1 MRVPVVLP
9 ALMGD
14 GILHSHRV
22 RCHTPY
28 NGAGPTAAALIYNE
42 DMAKRTNEEWITD
55 LRAGGDQQ
63 AQALEDLR
71 AVLLRGLPYTIAGRI
86 APNTPEAEALA
97 EEIIQETLMRV
108 LDNLDT
114 FEGRSQFTTW
124 AHKIAVRAALTELR
138 HRRWREVPLPEMQM
152 HEESDTM
159 EHELPDGQ
167 ASPEEQVD
175 RSDMLQRVNRILM
188 EELTAKQR
196 QALMAV
202 GIQGYPLEEA
212 AQRLGMN
219 CNALY
224 KLMHDARVRLKK
236 RLEED
241 GLTPR

>member
-1 MRVPVVLP
+1 
-9 ALMGD
+9 
-14 GILHSHRV
+14 
-22 RCHTPY
+22 
-28 NGAGPTAAALIYNE
+28 
-42 DMAKRTNEEWITD
+42 
-55 LRAGGDQQ
+55 
-63 AQALEDLR
+63 
-71 AVLLRGLPYTIAGRI
+71 
-86 APNTPEAEALA
+86 
-97 EEIIQETLMRV
+97 MRV

-212 AQRLGMN
+212 AQRLGIN
-219 CNALY
+219 RNALY

-241 GLTPR
+241 GLTPPRGLGGL

>member
-1 MRVPVVLP
+1 
-9 ALMGD
+9 
-14 GILHSHRV
+14 
-22 RCHTPY
+22 
-28 NGAGPTAAALIYNE
+28 
-42 DMAKRTNEEWITD
+42 
-55 LRAGGDQQ
+55 
-63 AQALEDLR
+63 
-71 AVLLRGLPYTIAGRI
+71 
-86 APNTPEAEALA
+86 
-97 EEIIQETLMRV
+97 MRV

-212 AQRLGMN
+212 AQRLGIN
-219 CNALY
+219 QRPVQA
-224 KLMHDARVRLKK
+224 DARRPRAAQETAGRGRVDPTARSWRSLKAPGSK
-236 RLEED
+236 RMDMGCYVLRRRY
-241 GLTPR
+241 LR